1 MFPGR
6 PDLAARSS
14 ATKAVPPLLVR
25 GLSVVV
31 DDGMVVEELDLAL
44 TAGTTHCLVG
54 ESGCG
59 KSLTCLTLMGLLP
72 AGARRVAGLVEVDG
86 VVQPARR
93 RGPLPGLAMIY
104 QDATASLDPLMTVG
118 RQIAEALPADVPRH
132 ARRREAE
139 ELIAQVGIAKPRER
153 YDSYPHEFS
162 GGMNQRIA
170 IAMALAGRPKALLAD
185 EPTTALDV
193 TIQAQILD
201 LLLDLQAE
209 TGLALLF
216 VTHDLGIVMQIG
228 DSVSVMYCGRIVEHG
243 LASELLIRPQHPY
256 TRDLMACRPTLID
269 ADRRLASIPGSVP
282 PIGARPAGCS
292 FEPRCRR
299 AIERCR
305 TDRPD
310 LRGGHRGDAVACF
323 NPL

>member
-1 MFPGR
+1 
-6 PDLAARSS
+6 
-14 ATKAVPPLLVR
+14 
-25 GLSVVV
+25 
-31 DDGMVVEELDLAL
+31 MVVEELDLAL

-72 AGARRVAGLVEVDG
+72 AGARRVAGLEVDG

-93 RGPLPGLAMIY
+93 RGPAPAAADLSGRDRLAR
-104 QDATASLDPLMTVG
+104 PLMTVG
-118 RQIAEALPADVPRH
+118 QQIAECAARRRR

-282 PIGARPAGCS
+282 PIGARPASCS